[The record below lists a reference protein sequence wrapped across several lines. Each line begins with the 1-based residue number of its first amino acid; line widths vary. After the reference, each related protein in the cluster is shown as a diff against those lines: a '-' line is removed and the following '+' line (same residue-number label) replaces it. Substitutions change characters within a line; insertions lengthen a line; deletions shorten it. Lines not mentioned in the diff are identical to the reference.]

1 METPH
6 KGVLLGTLVCTI
18 KLEQE
23 KDTSR
28 PNHSQEWGTSLG
40 MEIVFTT
47 WKDHIYKMAEKAC
60 IYLYAYVHVH
70 TYTYI
75 YIHMCIIYR
84 QDTSCKHKHLYH
96 WVLKNVFER
105 RWTLC
110 LLLQELQ
117 GLGRGKNFNNG
128 QNRTWDLTGA
138 STVLL
143 RTSTEP
149 ALFGVRWYKVPFLS
163 SSWSQICW

>member
-6 KGVLLGTLVCTI
+6 KGVLLGTLICTI

-23 KDTSR
+23 QDTSW
-28 PNHSQEWGTSLG
+28 PNHSKEWETPLG
-40 MEIVFTT
+40 IETVLTT
-47 WKDHIYKMAEKAC
+47 WGDHIYKMAEKAC
-60 IYLYAYVHVH
+60 VYVYVYVFYMPSRYLMWTQTFSH
-70 TYTYI
+70 TFVPPGI
-75 YIHMCIIYR
+75 KVGVWEEM
-84 QDTSCKHKHLYH
+84 DS
-96 WVLKNVFER
+96 V
-105 RWTLC
+105 

-117 GLGRGKNFNNG
+117 GLGRGENFNNG
-128 QNRTWDLTGA
+128 QKRTWALTRA

-163 SSWSQICW
+163 SSWCQICW